1 MAVEGVPEEGVAAE
15 GVAAGGGVAVLGG
28 SSISLPCS

>member
-15 GVAAGGGVAVLGG
+15 GVAAGGDVAVLGG